1 MKRALLASV
10 VLAVSLVPIASA
22 APSDRG
28 RYEQQRDHRSDRAVD
43 ASWDK
48 HQRSSQRHYRDSRT
62 QRYDAR
68 SHRYNPPRYHAP
80 RYQSPYASYYQ
91 GPRGHYYTS
100 WRPRY
105 NAPRYMPP
113 RGYVSRSWHVGHYLP
128 PTYRGG
134 HYVVDYRHYRLAPPP
149 RGYHYIRVDDHV
161 VLAAIASGLIT
172 EVLFDIFYR

>member
-28 RYEQQRDHRSDRAVD
+28 RYEQRDHRTDRSVPVG
-43 ASWDK
+43 SEK
-48 HQRSSQRHYRDSRT
+48 HYRSSQRSHYRDSRSH
-62 QRYDAR
+62 RYDAPR
-68 SHRYNPPRYHAP
+68 HYSPRHAPRYNPPR
-80 RYQSPYASYYQ
+80 ASYYQ
-91 GPRGHYYTS
+91 GPRSHYYTS
-100 WRPRY
+100 YRPRY
-105 NAPRYMPP
+105 QATRYVPP